1 MKDEFEWCDEF
12 DGFIQPVG
20 ETNQFKFKATL
31 RRGLFVFI
39 STNCIG
45 FHTKAFS

>member
-20 ETNQFKFKATL
+20 ETNQFKFRAAH
-31 RRGLFVFI
+31 GV
-39 STNCIG
+39 
-45 FHTKAFS
+45 AFSISGTLA